1 MTDEREVLV
10 VRGQEQMR
18 CRLRWTLLPDRTYR
32 LVLGGP
38 TGVVDVIGRDL
49 FAALQ
54 DIRRMLEHGG
64 WVIAVQGAR
73 VDSHPSGMVRD
84 MLGARRV
91 YILQK
96 GRHVAREHLVDIF
109 AEAEVSQIGTV
120 DEQVEF
126 YRLWRNSRAATPSPD

>member
-1 MTDEREVLV
+1 
-10 VRGQEQMR
+10 
-18 CRLRWTLLPDRTYR
+18 
-32 LVLGGP
+32 
-38 TGVVDVIGRDL
+38 
-49 FAALQ
+49 
-54 DIRRMLEHGG
+54 MLEHGG